1 MSDRDPK
8 AVMDE
13 LMRENGLSEDT
24 RLYRATLPEF
34 LSPTDVPEEFLISA
48 NTSPS
53 EAVVDVYGGGFT
65 CLAETVGAGLAF
77 VEAADNEWRAE
88 GRTAVSLRLGDALA
102 QGGRLY
108 PVESVIT
115 ERTWYVTMPSGSM
128 GVRRED

>member
-1 MSDRDPK
+1 MSKRDPK
-8 AVMDE
+8 TVMDD
-13 LMRENGLSEDT
+13 LMREHGLSEET

-34 LSPTDVPEEFLISA
+34 LSPTDLPGGFQISA
-48 NTSPS
+48 NEAPS
-53 EAVVDVYGGGFT
+53 EAVVDVYGGGHT

-88 GRTAVSLRLGDALA
+88 DRTPVSVRLGDVLA

-115 ERTWYVTMPSGSM
+115 ERTWYVTMPGGSV